1 MKNVED
7 VNCTASFP
15 VVSVCIEVMAGLHFN
30 FLWRTC
36 FRQVLGLLFIFSSK
50 LLFFS
55 FYCKGKRE
63 KRGNH
68 VLWLPCSLSPFFSSS
83 TCRLVWVGATHRV
96 VMVTFQA
103 HLRLLSVSPCT
114 FPTETIH
121 GTLEKII
128 RNWEKSLRSPPSSH
142 IVRENPLRTS

>member
-1 MKNVED
+1 MKNEED

-15 VVSVCIEVMAGLHFN
+15 VVSVCIKVMEVLHFN

-36 FRQVLGLLFIFSSK
+36 VRQVLGLLFIFSSE

-68 VLWLPCSLSPFFSSS
+68 VL
-83 TCRLVWVGATHRV
+83 
-96 VMVTFQA
+96 
-103 HLRLLSVSPCT
+103 
-114 FPTETIH
+114 
-121 GTLEKII
+121 
-128 RNWEKSLRSPPSSH
+128 
-142 IVRENPLRTS
+142 